1 MRDIP
6 ADIIS
11 ALESRLF
18 RPCYFVYVGFSDP
31 IRFTSLY
38 SSKTLFGDEYFGLGN
53 LGKVSPISENSDME
67 PQQMSITI
75 AGVNPTS
82 LSATLSE
89 PYINRDVRVYVGML
103 NDNGAL
109 IADTAM
115 TYFVGK
121 VDEMKVVQD
130 TKGSIEIIARDR
142 LADWN
147 RPRVER
153 YTNASQ
159 QARYPGDKGL
169 EFVSQVADKEIIW
182 PASSYF

>member
-6 ADIIS
+6 AAIIT
-11 ALESRLF
+11 ALESRKF
-18 RPCYFVYVGFSDP
+18 KPCYFVYIGFSTP
-31 IRFTSLY
+31 LRFTSLY
-38 SSKTLFGDEYFGLGN
+38 SSKTLFGEEYIGLGN
-53 LGKVSPISENSDME
+53 LGRVSPVSENSDLE
-67 PQQMSITI
+67 PQQMSILI
-75 AGVNPTS
+75 AGVSPTS
-82 LSATLSE
+82 LAGALTE

-103 NDNGAL
+103 DDNGAL
-109 IADTAM
+109 IGDTAL

-121 VDEMKVVQD
+121 VDEMKVSQGK
-130 TKGSIEIIARDR
+130 TGSIEVIARDR

-169 EFVSQVADKEIIW
+169 EYVSQVADKEIIW